1 MRSRL
6 LMIFGLIMFCFSPT
20 LSAQDR
26 TITGNVTSTEDGG
39 PLPGVNVIIKGSTSG
54 TVTDIDGNYRLR
66 VPEGGNT
73 IVFSFIGFTA
83 REVELN
89 AQSVLDIQLS
99 PDVTQLGEVVVTAAA
114 IEREKR
120 SLGYAVS
127 TVQGDQVTEARDG
140 NVLNSLAGKV
150 PGVDISSSSG
160 TAGGSARI
168 LIRGASTMITDGGSQ
183 GPNATN
189 EPLFV
194 VDGIPISN
202 SSFNG
207 SRNDIIAGGADV
219 GNRAGDINPDD
230 IANITVLKGAAASA
244 LYGQRAKNGAIIIT
258 TKRGKPGQEAFLTVN
273 SSVRFDEVFKLPDY
287 QNEYAQGDFGQFDS
301 NNFTG
306 GWGPNISEV
315 QGQVFPQ
322 FPYDGVDRPLQ
333 AYPDNVK
340 DFFQTGHTFIN
351 SVALA
356 GGGEESD
363 FRVSY
368 TNLQQK
374 GITPGNTLD
383 RNTMSVNAGSRFSD
397 KFSARISFSYVRTE
411 GLGRPRQGSNNPNI
425 ITELVQDGF
434 PRTLDVR
441 LLEEN
446 VVDENGIPIGLDG
459 AQTVNN
465 VYWVVQNN
473 PNNNLVDRLFG
484 NAEVGYDPTDW
495 LNITGRVGTDVFTEL
510 RRDIVRKGTINQ
522 VNGQFTDQELYN
534 REFNTDILATVTK
547 DINPEI
553 EFTGIV
559 GFNVN
564 QRSLRRTKITASD
577 LSVDELYNYANAA
590 STAPVNH
597 QELRRIYGIY
607 GDFTFNYR
615 NFLFLNITGRNDWS
629 STLPEDNNSFFYPSV
644 SASLV
649 FTEAFNIASNF
660 LSFGKFR
667 ANWANVG
674 GDTGPYELDF
684 QFFPQADV
692 FTQFVSNNT
701 FPHGGQLAFAA
712 TDVIP
717 PGDALEPQNQ
727 ISFEIGT
734 ELQFFDGR
742 IGLDATYYNTLTE
755 DQIIS
760 VSIPQSTGFESRRI
774 NAGEV
779 RNEGFEVL
787 LTGTPLQT
795 NSGFSWD
802 IGLNFTSN
810 QQTVEKL
817 APGLDE
823 LALTSGFSGLSIR
836 AAPGEAFGLY
846 GAGWLRDSVSGKPVI
861 NPNTGLREVGPRTRF
876 GDIFPDWSLG
886 VQNTFSFKGFHLSA
900 LIDIRE
906 GGVMYSGTVSD
917 LREDGRTIETTL
929 NRGRIFIDDGVLA
942 NSDGTYRPNDVPVES
957 MQQFWTH
964 YANSSN
970 TEGQIFDASYIKLRE
985 VRLSYNLPNS
995 LVDRTPFRSI
1005 NFGLEG
1011 RNLML
1016 IQSEVPHIDPELN
1029 FFGTVLTG
1037 SGVEW
1042 KSAPSARSYGFNV
1055 RFTL

>member
-1 MRSRL
+1 MRSQL
-6 LMIFGLIMFCFSPT
+6 LLVLGMIVFCFSQT

-26 TITGNVTSTEDGG
+26 TITGNVSSNEDGG
-39 PLPGVNVIIKGSTSG
+39 PLPGVNVIIKGSTTG
-54 TVTDIDGNYRLR
+54 TVTDIDGNYRIGF
-66 VPEGGNT
+66 PESATT
-73 IVFSFIGFTA
+73 IIFSFIGFES
-83 REVELN
+83 REVEVG
-89 AQSVLDIQLS
+89 AQSVIDIQLTA
-99 PDVTQLGEVVVTAAA
+99 DITQLGEVVVTAAA

-127 TVQGDQVTEARDG
+127 TVEGDQVTEARSD

-202 SSFNG
+202 SSYNG
-207 SRNDIIAGGADV
+207 SRTDVINGGVDV

-230 IANITVLKGAAASA
+230 IATITVLKGAAASA
-244 LYGQRAKNGAIIIT
+244 LYGQRAKNGAVIIT
-258 TKRGKPGQEAFLTVN
+258 TKRGKPGQQAFLSIN
-273 SSVRFDEVFKLPDY
+273 SSVRLDKVFKLPDY

-306 GWGPNISEV
+306 GWGPRISEV
-315 QGQVFPQ
+315 EGQVFPQ

-340 DFFQTGHTFIN
+340 DFYQTGHTFIN
-351 SVALA
+351 NIALA
-356 GGGEESD
+356 GGGESSD

-368 TNLQQK
+368 NNLQQK

-383 RNTMSVNAGSRFSD
+383 RNTISVNAGT
-397 KFSARISFSYVRTE
+397 KFNDNLSARISFSYVRTE

-425 ITELVQDGF
+425 ITELVQNGF
-434 PRTLDVR
+434 PRTLDVA
-441 LLEEN
+441 LLEQH
-446 VVDENGIPIGLDG
+446 VVDENGVPIGLDG
-459 AQTVNN
+459 SQTVNN

-473 PNNNLVDRLFG
+473 PNNNLVDRLYG
-484 NAEVGYDPTDW
+484 NVELGYDATDW
-495 LNITGRVGTDVFTEL
+495 LNITGRVGTDVFSEI

-534 REFNTDILATVTK
+534 REFNTDILATVNK
-547 DINPEI
+547 NLNPEL
-553 EFTGIV
+553 ELTGIV
-559 GFNVN
+559 GFNIN
-564 QRSLRRTKITASD
+564 QRSLRRTKVTASD

-590 STAPVNH
+590 STAPVNY
-597 QELRRIYGIY
+597 QSLRRIYGIY
-607 GDFTFNYR
+607 GDVTLNYR
-615 NFLFLNITGRNDWS
+615 NFLFLNVTGRNDWS

-644 SASLV
+644 SASVV

-674 GDTGPYELDF
+674 SDEAPYQLDF
-684 QFFPQADV
+684 QFIPQADV

-717 PGDALEPQNQ
+717 PGNALEPQNQ
-727 ISFEIGT
+727 VSFEIGT
-734 ELQFFDGR
+734 ELQFLDGR
-742 IGLDATYYNTLTE
+742 IGLDATYYNTVTE
-755 DQIIS
+755 EQIIS

-779 RNEGFEVL
+779 KNEGFEIL
-787 LTGTPLQT
+787 LTGTPVQT

-810 QQTVEKL
+810 KQTVEKL

-823 LALTSGFSGLSIR
+823 LSLTSGFSGLSVR
-836 AAPGEAFGLY
+836 AAPGEAFGLF

-876 GDIFPDWSLG
+876 GDIFPDWTLG
-886 VQNTFSFKGFHLSA
+886 VQNTFSYKGFHLSA

-917 LREDGRTIETTL
+917 LREDGRTLETTL

-942 NSDGTYRPNDVPVES
+942 NDDGTYRPNDVPVES

-985 VRLSYNLPNS
+985 IRISYSFPGS
-995 LVDRTPFRSI
+995 LVERTPFNSI
-1005 NFGLEG
+1005 NVGLEG
-1011 RNLML
+1011 RNLLL

-1042 KSAPSARSYGFNV
+1042 KSVPSSRTYGFNV
-1055 RFTL
+1055 RLTL

>member
-1 MRSRL
+1 
-6 LMIFGLIMFCFSPT
+6 MILGLILLCCGQT
-20 LSAQDR
+20 LMAQDR
-26 TITGNVTSTEDGG
+26 TISGNVTSTEDGG
-39 PLPGVNVIIKGSTSG
+39 PLPGVNVIIKGSTTG
-54 TVTDIDGNYRLR
+54 TVTDIEGNYRINF
-66 VPEGGNT
+66 PASAT
-73 IVFSFIGFTA
+73 SIIFSFIGFESK
-83 REVELN
+83 EVEVGT
-89 AQSVLDIQLS
+89 QSVIDLQLAPDI
-99 PDVTQLGEVVVTAAA
+99 TQLGEVVVTAAA

-127 TVQGDQVTEARDG
+127 TVQGDEVTEARDG

-150 PGVDISSSSG
+150 PGVNISSSSG

-207 SRNDIIAGGADV
+207 SRTDVINGGVDV

-230 IANITVLKGAAASA
+230 IATITVLKGAAASA
-244 LYGQRAKNGAIIIT
+244 LYGQRAKNGAVIIT
-258 TKRGKPGQEAFLTVN
+258 TKRGKPGQQAFLTIN
-273 SSVRFDEVFKLPDY
+273 SSVRLDEVFKLPDF

-340 DFFQTGHTFIN
+340 DFYQTGNTFIN
-351 SVALA
+351 SIALA

-383 RNTMSVNAGSRFSD
+383 RNTVSLNAGTRFNE
-397 KFSARISFSYVRTE
+397 KWNARVSFSYVRTE
-411 GLGRPRQGSNNPNI
+411 GIGRPRQGSNDPNI

-434 PRTLDVR
+434 PRTLDVN
-441 LLEEN
+441 LLKQN

-465 VYWVVQNN
+465 VFWVTQNN

-484 NAEVGYDPTDW
+484 NVELGYDPTDW
-495 LNITGRVGTDVFTEL
+495 LNITGRVGTDLFTEL
-510 RRDIVRKGTINQ
+510 RRDIVRKGTINRI
-522 VNGQFTDQELYN
+522 NGQFTDLEFYN
-534 REFNTDILATVTK
+534 REFNTDILATATR
-547 DINPEI
+547 DISQDI
-553 EFTGIV
+553 SFTGIL
-559 GFNVN
+559 GFNIN
-564 QRSLRRTKITASD
+564 QRSLRRTQVAAND
-577 LSVDELYNYANAA
+577 LSVDGLYNYANAA
-590 STAPVNH
+590 STAPTNH
-597 QELRRIYGIY
+597 QELRRIYGLY
-607 GDFTFNYR
+607 GDFTFNYK
-615 NFLFLNITGRNDWS
+615 NFLFLNVTGRNDWS
-629 STLPEDNNSFFYPSV
+629 STLPENNNSFFYPSV
-644 SASLV
+644 SASVV
-649 FTEAFNIASNF
+649 FTEAFGIASNV

-674 GDTGPYELDF
+674 SDEAPYQLDF
-684 QFFPQADV
+684 QFIPQADI
-692 FTQFVSNNT
+692 FTQFVANNT

-717 PGDALEPQNQ
+717 PGNSLEPQNQ
-727 ISFEIGT
+727 VSFELGT

-742 IGLDATYYNTLTE
+742 IGLDATYYNTVTE
-755 DQIIS
+755 EQIIS
-760 VSIPQSTGFESRRI
+760 VAIPQSTGFESRRI

-779 RNEGFEVL
+779 KNEGFEVL
-787 LTGTPLQT
+787 LSGTPVQT
-795 NSGFSWD
+795 ASGFTWD
-802 IGLNFTSN
+802 IGLNFTTN
-810 QQTVEKL
+810 KQTVEKL

-823 LALTSGFSGLSIR
+823 LSLTSGFSGLSIR
-836 AAPGEAFGLY
+836 AAPGEAFGLF

-861 NPNTGLREVGPRTRF
+861 NPSTGLREVGPRTRF
-876 GDIFPDWSLG
+876 GDIFPDWTLG
-886 VQNTFSFKGFHLSA
+886 VQNSFSFKGFHLSA

-917 LREDGRTIETTL
+917 MREDGRVEETLL

-942 NSDGTYRPNDVPVES
+942 NDDGTFRPNDVPVES

-985 VRLSYNLPNS
+985 IRVSYSLPNS
-995 LVDRTPFRSI
+995 VVSGTPFSSI

-1011 RNLML
+1011 RNLLL
-1016 IQSEVPHIDPELN
+1016 IRSEVPHIDPELN

-1042 KSAPSARSYGFNV
+1042 KSVPSSRSYGFNV
-1055 RFTL
+1055 RLTL

>member
-1 MRSRL
+1 MRSQL
-6 LMIFGLIMFCFSPT
+6 LWILGVILICSAQS

-26 TITGNVTSTEDGG
+26 TITGNVTSQEDGG
-39 PLPGVNVIIKGSTSG
+39 PLPGVNVIIKGSTTG
-54 TVTDIDGNYRLR
+54 TVTDIEGNYSINF
-66 VPEGGNT
+66 PESAT
-73 IVFSFIGFTA
+73 TLIFSFIGFESMEA
-83 REVELN
+83 EVG
-89 AQSVLDIQLS
+89 AQSVLDIQLTQ
-99 PDVTQLGEVVVTAAA
+99 DITQLGEVVVTAAA

-127 TVQGDQVTEARDG
+127 TVQGDEVTEARDG
-140 NVLNSLAGKV
+140 NMLNSLAGKV

-160 TAGGSARI
+160 TAGGSSRI
-168 LIRGASTMITDGGSQ
+168 LIRGASTMITDGGDQ

-207 SRNDIIAGGADV
+207 SRNDIINGGVDV

-230 IANITVLKGAAASA
+230 IENITVLKGAAASA

-258 TKRGKPGQEAFLTVN
+258 TKRGKAGQQAFLTVN

-287 QNEYAQGDFGQFDS
+287 QNEYAQGDFGRFDS
-301 NNFTG
+301 SNFTG
-306 GWGPNISEV
+306 GWGPQISEV

-340 DFFQTGHTFIN
+340 DFYQTGNTFIN
-351 SVALA
+351 SIALA
-356 GGGEESD
+356 GGGEDSD
-363 FRVSY
+363 FRLSY
-368 TNLQQK
+368 TNLQQQ

-383 RNTMSVNAGSRFSD
+383 RNTVTVNAGTRFNEN
-397 KFSARISFSYVRTE
+397 FSTRISFSYIRTE
-411 GLGRPRQGSNNPNI
+411 GVGRPRQGSNNPNI
-425 ITELVQDGF
+425 ITELVQNGF

-459 AQTVNN
+459 SQTVNN

-473 PNNNLVDRLFG
+473 PNNNLVDRIFG
-484 NAEVGYDPTDW
+484 NVEVGYDATDW
-495 LNITGRVGTDVFTEL
+495 LNFTGRVGTDVFTEL

-522 VNGQFTDQELYN
+522 VNGQFIDQELYN
-534 REFNTDILATVTK
+534 REFNTDILATATRN
-547 DINPEI
+547 INQDI

-559 GFNVN
+559 GFNIN
-564 QRSLRRTKITASD
+564 QRSLRRTEITASD
-577 LSVDELYNYANAA
+577 LNVDELYNYANAA

-607 GDFTFNYR
+607 GDLTFNYR
-615 NFLFLNITGRNDWS
+615 NFLFLNLTGRNDWS
-629 STLPEDNNSFFYPSV
+629 STLPENNKSFFYPSV
-644 SASLV
+644 SASVV

-660 LSFGKFR
+660 LSFGKLR

-684 QFFPQADV
+684 QFFPQATV
-692 FTQFVSNNT
+692 FTQFVSDNT

-774 NAGEV
+774 NVGEV

-787 LTGTPLQT
+787 LSGTPVQT
-795 NSGFSWD
+795 SSGFAWD

-817 APGLDE
+817 APGLED

-836 AAPGEAFGLY
+836 AAPGEAFGLF

-861 NPNTGLREVGPRTRF
+861 DPNTGLRLVGPRTRF
-876 GDIFPDWSLG
+876 GDIFPEWTLG
-886 VQNTFSFKGFHLSA
+886 VQNTLSFKGFQLSA
-900 LIDIRE
+900 LVDIRE
-906 GGVMYSGTVSD
+906 GGVMFSGTVSD
-917 LREDGRTIETTL
+917 LRLDGRTVETTL
-929 NRGRIFIDDGVLA
+929 NRGRIFVDDGVLA
-942 NSDGTYRPNDVPVES
+942 NSDGSFRPNDVPVQS

-964 YANSSN
+964 YANTSN
-970 TEGQIFDASYIKLRE
+970 TEGQIFGASYVKLRE
-985 VRLSYNLPNS
+985 VRLSYNLPGS
-995 LVDRTPFRSI
+995 LVERTPFSTI

-1011 RNLML
+1011 RNLWL
-1016 IQSEVPHIDPELN
+1016 IRSEVPHIDPELN

-1037 SGVEW
+1037 SGVEF
-1042 KSAPSARSYGFNV
+1042 KSAPSAKSFGFNV